1 MSMTKRV
8 RLTSTEV
15 ETEMQKARECRVIDG
30 EIIPFIGGV
39 EKSYT
44 KDAIVQAKTN
54 GRQHDKMTLVVNP
67 LYIHIPEWQ
76 RDIRIDRALYIGNNY
91 NSAKWETPKII
102 CIGGKF
108 YVVDGQHRIYGTF
121 KSGIECIVV
130 EYLDITEKEAIDLF
144 LNQTKERTGMTPA
157 DYYKAA
163 IAGEKADYLQFRDI
177 CKKNNVRIKGDTTDT
192 VKNPVGIFT
201 SLSDGIGL
209 VNSNPELLNRILK
222 LIGKLQWNGGET
234 LSEGKAYSA
243 KVIRVLKKLYA
254 YYDGREKELESILLN
269 NCKGAVYFRN
279 NLYEKWQDSLFD
291 FLADICTKNSDVV
304 IMSQKKAC
312 RTKMA

>member
-8 RLTSTEV
+8 RLTSIEV
-15 ETEMQKARECRVIDG
+15 EAEMQKARECRVIDG
-30 EIIPFIGGV
+30 ELIPFIGGV
-39 EKSYT
+39 EKTYT
-44 KDAIVQAKTN
+44 KDAVVQAKTN

-76 RDIRIDRALYIGNNY
+76 RDVRIDRALCIGNNY

-102 CIGGKF
+102 CISGKF

-121 KSGIECIVV
+121 KSGIECVVV

-144 LNQTKERTGMTPA
+144 LNQTKERTGMTQA

-163 IAGEKADYLQFRDI
+163 IAGEKPDYLQFRDI

-209 VNSNPELLNRILK
+209 VNSNPELLNRILR
-222 LIGKLQWNGGET
+222 LIGKLQWNGGEV

-304 IMSQKKAC
+304 IMTQKKPNKV
-312 RTKMA
+312 KMA